1 MSKPQSLKTLNLKFF
16 TFLLVFAFAIFTFY
30 VFTHKPENSY
40 QNEQNTILANKE
52 LKNKLPSDNDRS
64 SAVAKD
70 SLHFVEVITK
80 KLKSDSLVEF
90 AKSLIGTPYKYASTN
105 PSTGFDCSGFITYVF
120 NHYNINVPRSSKGFE
135 NTGIEIPIS
144 KSKKGDL
151 ILFTGTDSTKRIIG
165 HMGIVVS
172 NEDSLRFIHSSS
184 GKANGVV
191 ITTLNEYYRGRF
203 VKTIRVFN

>member
-1 MSKPQSLKTLNLKFF
+1 MKFF

-30 VFTHKPENSY
+30 VFTHKAENSY
-40 QNEQNTILANKE
+40 QNEQNTIFANKE
-52 LKNKLPSDNDRS
+52 IKNESPSNNERS

-70 SLHFVEVITK
+70 SLPFVEVVTK

-105 PSTGFDCSGFITYVF
+105 PSKGFDCSGFITYVF
-120 NHYNINVPRSSKGFE
+120 NHYNINVPRSSKGFK

-165 HMGIVVS
+165 HMGIVIS
-172 NEDSLRFIHSSS
+172 NDDSLRFIHSSS

-191 ITTLNEYYRGRF
+191 ITALNEYYRGRF

>member
-1 MSKPQSLKTLNLKFF
+1 MLKTSKTQNLKFF
-16 TFLLVFAFAIFTFY
+16 TFLLVFAFAIFIFY
-30 VFTHKPENSY
+30 VFTHQPKNTY
-40 QNEQNTILANKE
+40 QKEQSTGRTNREIKNE
-52 LKNKLPSDNDRS
+52 LPSKNERNS
-64 SAVAKD
+64 VAVKD
-70 SLHFVEVITK
+70 SLPVVEVVTK
-80 KLKSDSLVEF
+80 KLKPDSLVAF

-105 PSTGFDCSGFITYVF
+105 PSAGFDCSGFITYVF

-151 ILFTGTDSTKRIIG
+151 ILFTGTDSTERVIG

-172 NEDSLRFIHSSS
+172 NDDSLRFIHSSS

-191 ITTLNEYYRGRF
+191 ITALNKYYRGRF